1 MRWWRSMGNWL
12 PWSSRQRREE
22 DLDREIR
29 AHLELEAEEQQDS
42 GLAAEEARYAAQRAL
57 GNATL
62 VKEDVREMWG
72 WSSLERLKQ
81 DLRYAARTLKKSPG
95 FTSVALLAL
104 ALGIGANTTIFS
116 IVNGVL
122 LRPLPFRD
130 PDRIMMLDEKWL
142 PRFPHFE
149 ATAWDFLSWREQSR
163 AFGQMAAFAD
173 VAFNLTGDDR
183 PERISGARV
192 SANLSSLLGV
202 DPVLGRSFT
211 PEEDKDGNAR
221 LVLLGHNL
229 WQRRFGGDPR
239 VVGSAVRLNS
249 VSFTV
254 IGVMPPGFRFPQD
267 TEIWT
272 PMGLTAKDGESGHF
286 LWAIGRLKPGVTR
299 TQAQAE
305 MDMIMARLQQP
316 QGVWSANVF
325 PLMDYYVGE
334 VRAALFVLLGAA
346 GFVLL
351 IACANVANL
360 LLARASVRQ
369 KEISLRASLGASR
382 GRIIQQLVTE
392 SMLLSL
398 LGGTLGLLLASGGI
412 SAAKRLSPASIPRLD
427 QVALDYPVLVFT
439 FGLSAITGVLFGL
452 APALRLSRANLQE
465 CLKAGGRIGGAEMR
479 NSARSALV
487 VSEVAL
493 ALVLLSGAG
502 LLVKSFWRLLEV
514 RPGFNPESVLAARI
528 NLPAVKYPEPH
539 KQNEFVHQLL
549 GRIQGLPGVRETAV
563 STSIPFSDVT
573 DVGIRIDRRAPG
585 TPESGTAA
593 NYYAVTPRYL
603 QAMGIPLMRGRF
615 FTERDT
621 LASQPVVIINEV
633 MARRFFPKEDP
644 IGKRLDI
651 SGPTYLREIVG
662 VVGDVKQG
670 GLRASKT
677 PQVYE
682 PFLQKPSNSFNV
694 VLRAAGNPMHVAE
707 AVRHE
712 VLAIDKEQP
721 VSNVRTMEELVARS
735 VTQDR
740 LSAFLLGLFA
750 ALALGL
756 AAIGIYGVMAYLVTQ
771 RTHEIGIRIA
781 LGAHQRG
788 ILRLVLEQ
796 SLRMVLLGLGIG
808 LAASLALTRV
818 LGNLLYEVKP
828 SDPLIFIAVFILL
841 LDVALIAAFIPAR
854 RASRVDPMVA
864 LRYE

>member
-42 GLAAEEARYAAQRAL
+42 RLAAEEARYAAQRAL

-192 SANLSSLLGV
+192 SANLPSLLGV

-272 PMGLTAKDGESGHF
+272 PMGFTPKDGESGHF
-286 LWAIGRLKPGVTR
+286 IWAIGRLKPGVTR

-360 LLARASVRQ
+360 LLARASVRE

-479 NSARSALV
+479 KSARSALV

-549 GRIQGLPGVRETAV
+549 GRI
-563 STSIPFSDVT
+563 
-573 DVGIRIDRRAPG
+573 
-585 TPESGTAA
+585 PESGTAA

-615 FTERDT
+615 FAERDT
-621 LASQPVVIINEV
+621 LESQPVVIINEV
-633 MARRFFPKEDP
+633 MARRFFPNEDP

-788 ILRLVLEQ
+788 ILQLVLEQ

>member
-72 WSSLERLKQ
+72 WSSLERL
-81 DLRYAARTLKKSPG
+81 
-95 FTSVALLAL
+95 
-104 ALGIGANTTIFS
+104 
-116 IVNGVL
+116 
-122 LRPLPFRD
+122 
-130 PDRIMMLDEKWL
+130 
-142 PRFPHFE
+142 
-149 ATAWDFLSWREQSR
+149 
-163 AFGQMAAFAD
+163 
-173 VAFNLTGDDR
+173 
-183 PERISGARV
+183 
-192 SANLSSLLGV
+192 
-202 DPVLGRSFT
+202 
-211 PEEDKDGNAR
+211 
-221 LVLLGHNL
+221 
-229 WQRRFGGDPR
+229 
-239 VVGSAVRLNS
+239 
-249 VSFTV
+249 
-254 IGVMPPGFRFPQD
+254 
-267 TEIWT
+267 
-272 PMGLTAKDGESGHF
+272 
-286 LWAIGRLKPGVTR
+286 
-299 TQAQAE
+299 
-305 MDMIMARLQQP
+305 
-316 QGVWSANVF
+316 
-325 PLMDYYVGE
+325 
-334 VRAALFVLLGAA
+334 
-346 GFVLL
+346 
-351 IACANVANL
+351 
-360 LLARASVRQ
+360 
-369 KEISLRASLGASR
+369 
-382 GRIIQQLVTE
+382 
-392 SMLLSL
+392 
-398 LGGTLGLLLASGGI
+398 
-412 SAAKRLSPASIPRLD
+412 
-427 QVALDYPVLVFT
+427 
-439 FGLSAITGVLFGL
+439 
-452 APALRLSRANLQE
+452 
-465 CLKAGGRIGGAEMR
+465 
-479 NSARSALV
+479 
-487 VSEVAL
+487 
-493 ALVLLSGAG
+493 
-502 LLVKSFWRLLEV
+502 
-514 RPGFNPESVLAARI
+514 
-528 NLPAVKYPEPH
+528 
-539 KQNEFVHQLL
+539 
-549 GRIQGLPGVRETAV
+549 
-563 STSIPFSDVT
+563 
-573 DVGIRIDRRAPG
+573 
-585 TPESGTAA
+585 
-593 NYYAVTPRYL
+593 
-603 QAMGIPLMRGRF
+603 
-615 FTERDT
+615 
-621 LASQPVVIINEV
+621 
-633 MARRFFPKEDP
+633 
-644 IGKRLDI
+644 
-651 SGPTYLREIVG
+651 
-662 VVGDVKQG
+662 KQG

-788 ILRLVLEQ
+788 ILQLVLEQ

>member
-1 MRWWRSMGNWL
+1 
-12 PWSSRQRREE
+12 
-22 DLDREIR
+22 
-29 AHLELEAEEQQDS
+29 
-42 GLAAEEARYAAQRAL
+42 
-57 GNATL
+57 
-62 VKEDVREMWG
+62 
-72 WSSLERLKQ
+72 
-81 DLRYAARTLKKSPG
+81 
-95 FTSVALLAL
+95 
-104 ALGIGANTTIFS
+104 
-116 IVNGVL
+116 
-122 LRPLPFRD
+122 
-130 PDRIMMLDEKWL
+130 
-142 PRFPHFE
+142 
-149 ATAWDFLSWREQSR
+149 
-163 AFGQMAAFAD
+163 
-173 VAFNLTGDDR
+173 
-183 PERISGARV
+183 
-192 SANLSSLLGV
+192 
-202 DPVLGRSFT
+202 
-211 PEEDKDGNAR
+211 
-221 LVLLGHNL
+221 
-229 WQRRFGGDPR
+229 
-239 VVGSAVRLNS
+239 
-249 VSFTV
+249 
-254 IGVMPPGFRFPQD
+254 
-267 TEIWT
+267 
-272 PMGLTAKDGESGHF
+272 
-286 LWAIGRLKPGVTR
+286 
-299 TQAQAE
+299 
-305 MDMIMARLQQP
+305 
-316 QGVWSANVF
+316 
-325 PLMDYYVGE
+325 
-334 VRAALFVLLGAA
+334 
-346 GFVLL
+346 
-351 IACANVANL
+351 
-360 LLARASVRQ
+360 
-369 KEISLRASLGASR
+369 
-382 GRIIQQLVTE
+382 
-392 SMLLSL
+392 
-398 LGGTLGLLLASGGI
+398 
-412 SAAKRLSPASIPRLD
+412 
-427 QVALDYPVLVFT
+427 
-439 FGLSAITGVLFGL
+439 
-452 APALRLSRANLQE
+452 
-465 CLKAGGRIGGAEMR
+465 
-479 NSARSALV
+479 
-487 VSEVAL
+487 
-493 ALVLLSGAG
+493 
-502 LLVKSFWRLLEV
+502 
-514 RPGFNPESVLAARI
+514 
-528 NLPAVKYPEPH
+528 
-539 KQNEFVHQLL
+539 VHQLL

-633 MARRFFPKEDP
+633 MARRFFPNEDP

-788 ILRLVLEQ
+788 ILQLVLEQ